1 MEFTESLLNRS
12 LQTDMNDTLAMS
24 NSRRNPE
31 SVMSL
36 DEFFTDLN
44 LFHAQSIQ
52 TDLMTAL
59 INNYEPVFTVGEV
72 AVQLEETMDSLESN
86 VPTQETSMDM
96 QGY

>member
-72 AVQLEETMDSLESN
+72 SVQLEETMDSLESN